1 MGLGSETKM
10 WLSMLA
16 VDPFSIG
23 LKGNVIVPCISIVK
37 QLCLVN
43 AFPVSR
49 VHLVINTPYLDG
61 DISLNHVA

>member
-1 MGLGSETKM
+1 
-10 WLSMLA
+10 MLA

-61 DISLNHVA
+61 DISLSDVA